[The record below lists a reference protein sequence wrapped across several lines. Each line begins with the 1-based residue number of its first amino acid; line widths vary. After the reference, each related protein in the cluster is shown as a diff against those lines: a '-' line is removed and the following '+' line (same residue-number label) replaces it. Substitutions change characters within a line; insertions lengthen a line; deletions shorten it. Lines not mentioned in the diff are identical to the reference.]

1 MSPPPPL
8 SAWERFDISISVI
21 LLYHLEKVIWSDGV
35 RVRNKLL
42 GHSLEVNRGG
52 GRGGLKTPGLLS
64 GG

>member
-35 RVRNKLL
+35 RVRNKLP

-52 GRGGLKTPGLLS
+52 RGEG
-64 GG
+64 